1 MQSVLGR
8 KSLSRT
14 LVSVA
19 ATSVAALAEI
29 LVFHPVDTV
38 VKRLQADTSTERLTR
53 EHLSAIIFRDAKDKP
68 PLAKYRSLFPGFS
81 FAVAYKVCV
90 IFFCTNHTPPFFPS
104 LSLFF

>member
-1 MQSVLGR
+1 MQSAFGQ

-38 VKRLQADTSTERLTR
+38 VKRLQADTSTEPLTR
-53 EHLSAIIFRDAKDKP
+53 QHLSAVVFRDAKDKP
-68 PLAKYRSLFPGFS
+68 LLAKYRSLFPGFS

-90 IFFCTNHTPPFFPS
+90 IFFFFVPFHF
-104 LSLFF
+104 SLFS